1 MSPEYAIRRAMTV
14 KVDVYSF
21 GILLLEIVSGRNNA
35 EYRENQETIFLL
47 DSVRARLL
55 FYLINF

>member
-1 MSPEYAIRRAMTV
+1 MSPEYATRRAMTV

-35 EYRENQETIFLL
+35 DYRANQETVFLL
-47 DSVRARLL
+47 DTVRAR
-55 FYLINF
+55 